1 MKLLLASG
9 SETRR
14 RMLAD
19 AGVPFEFQPSA
30 ADEDGAKAE
39 LLSAGADAVEIAAA
53 LAELKALSIAAGPEV
68 LVLGSD
74 QVLEQEDGSILSKAA
89 SREEA
94 AAQLR
99 ALSGRTHRLHSA
111 AALALSGSIAWT
123 GMETAVLRMR
133 ELSAGFID
141 DYLDC
146 EFAAVRY
153 NVGIYRIEGP
163 GVQLFDDIK
172 GSHFAILGM
181 PLLPLLAEL
190 RRRGL
195 VTS

>member
-1 MKLLLASG
+1 MRLLLASG

-19 AGVPFEFQPSA
+19 AGVPFDFAPSA
-30 ADEDGAKAE
+30 ADEEAAKAE
-39 LLSAGADAVEIAAA
+39 LLRNGASAPEIARA
-53 LAELKALSIAAGPEV
+53 LAELKALSIEAAPDV

-74 QVLEQEDGSILSKAA
+74 QVLEQEDGSILSKAG

-94 AAQLR
+94 ADQLR

-111 AALALSGSIAWT
+111 ATLAAGDRSVWSGI
-123 GMETAVLRMR
+123 ETVELRMR
-133 ELSAGFID
+133 ALSEAFIQ
-141 DYLDC
+141 DYLER

-163 GVQLFDDIK
+163 GVQLFDDIQ

-181 PLLPLLAEL
+181 PLLPLIAEL

-195 VTS
+195 MAS

>member
-39 LLSAGADAVEIAAA
+39 LLNAGASAVEIAAA
-53 LAELKALSIAAGPEV
+53 LAELKALSIAGGPDV

-89 SREEA
+89 SREDG

-111 AALALSGSIAWT
+111 ASLALGGSIVWT
-123 GMETAVLRMR
+123 GMETAELRMR
-133 ELSAGFID
+133 ELSAGFFD